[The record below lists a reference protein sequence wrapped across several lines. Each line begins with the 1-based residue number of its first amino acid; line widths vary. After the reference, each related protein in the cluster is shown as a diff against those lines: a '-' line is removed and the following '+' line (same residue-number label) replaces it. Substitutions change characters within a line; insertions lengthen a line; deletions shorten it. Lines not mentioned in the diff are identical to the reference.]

1 MASQDELFA
10 ELFGGGSGSDVSD
23 IGNFQ
28 KAVAANNI
36 FSQLAPQV
44 ASAPFNTSNWSLG
57 QTVGITAG
65 KAFLSS
71 LLNAIGQRQQSDQ
84 LNSLAS
90 VLPQLYEDPLAVSAP
105 EGVDPQAFAGLK
117 LATLARKDNSGHAG
131 LQEIAKSLFGVKI
144 AGMEA
149 DAKTQ
154 AELEARRKF
163 YGAGIEDPESPQ
175 AKEADAARQE
185 IAKLPAVTKLNTTSA
200 ALAQLKNIKDLNTAS
215 SDIPFATIFI
225 GGLDGSVVR
234 EGEYARVAGA
244 NPFLDKYRN
253 ALEGALNGTSVLG
266 VDIKKQMYQELVQTQ
281 KGLFDASVEQS
292 APRLATAIARGVKNP
307 KTVLPFDPDMTF
319 ELPNIPTFDIGAAK
333 ADAAKLKAQGYSS
346 ADVATALRSKYGG
359 APRG

>member
-117 LATLARKDNSGHAG
+117 LSTLARADRSKSDALQSLMKEILSVKLAAPIAAAKARGELEGKNSFYNEQGTENPEDPAVK
-131 LQEIAKSLFGVKI
+131 LRKSLETDTYNRI
-144 AGMEA
+144 
-149 DAKTQ
+149 T
-154 AELEARRKF
+154 
-163 YGAGIEDPESPQ
+163 
-175 AKEADAARQE
+175 
-185 IAKLPAVTKLNTTSA
+185 KLPSYIQFSDIDANFRTLKELSKETSRPA
-200 ALAQLKNIKDLNTAS
+200 SVGMISALARIWDPMGT
-215 SDIPFATIFI
+215 
-225 GGLDGSVVR
+225 VR
-234 EGEYARVAGA
+234 EGEYNINSQAQSA
-244 NPFLDKYRN
+244 LDSIIGNWK
-253 ALEGALNGTSVLG
+253 EIVLG
-266 VDIKKQMYQELVQTQ
+266 EGKLSPESKQ
-281 KGLFDASVEQS
+281 K
-292 APRLATAIARGVKNP
+292 I
-307 KTVLPFDPDMTF
+307 
-319 ELPNIPTFDIGAAK
+319 IGAAATK
-333 ADAAKLKAQGYSS
+333 YNEFGNKYTQEKSALYDALKAQGGNPLNVPTSEYTPFELPQVKTIN
-346 ADVATALRSKYGG
+346 APKDAILAELKRRG
-359 APRG
+359 AIPQ